1 MLKSWIKRLQSISNW
16 IRDQKQLRFPFL
28 LNIPLWLVLYILSLR
43 CADVIFGHTINISFQ
58 WISARNYM
66 RRASLRQAMFWHNGF
81 NMGPKPL
88 YLGSLSDRHNPRYLY
103 SLLFLF
109 LFLMLAMI
117 YYLSHKLLPF
127 PFKCVS
133 KRDTKTRLAT
143 TLLLLWLWF
152 GSDHQI
158 AMLTWFLS
166 K

>member
-109 LFLMLAMI
+109 LLLMLAMI

-133 KRDTKTRLAT
+133 KRVKKTRLAT
-143 TLLLLWLWF
+143 ALLLLWLWF